1 MGHAKAFTLYS
12 GISEEPEEDLQLSS
26 RVLSSAFRRIPQ
38 EADWMAYTCDGD
50 TSKEAAG
57 HPERDDSLNKA
68 VGLDMGKSP
77 GKAGSPVFAH

>member
-1 MGHAKAFTLYS
+1 
-12 GISEEPEEDLQLSS
+12 
-26 RVLSSAFRRIPQ
+26 
-38 EADWMAYTCDGD
+38 MAHTCDGD

-57 HPERDDSLNKA
+57 HPERDDSLHKA